1 MRIKGQELIIESG
14 ERKRGNLMPLVET
27 ESLVIKSY
35 NLAEADR
42 IVVLLTHDHGVIR
55 GVAKG
60 AKRLKSKFGSGL
72 EPFSIVRV
80 EYFQKDEVELVSIQK
95 IEIVRSNFAAA
106 SNPDFLQKFSY
117 LGDLLITFSPPH
129 DPNPTLY
136 RMVKACI
143 DAAAADPG
151 AFLSIGVYFELW
163 LLRLAGFLPDWSKCD
178 DCGRAFDETEGTVV
192 QANHHLVCLNCRRSG
207 TGKPL
212 TGESRAIASAART
225 LSPFEFARSTADKVE
240 DLQFLSTILR
250 RMISRAIGRE
260 IAGETSLAISL

>member
-1 MRIKGQELIIESG
+1 
-14 ERKRGNLMPLVET
+14 MPLVET

-42 IVVLLTHDHGVIR
+42 IVVFLTQDHGVIR

-72 EPFSIVRV
+72 EPFSVVRV

-95 IEIVRSNFAAA
+95 IEIVRSNFTEA

-117 LGDLLITFSPPH
+117 LGDLLLTFSPPH

-136 RMVKACI
+136 RMVRACI
-143 DAAAADPG
+143 DAAAANTG
-151 AFLSIGVYFELW
+151 AFLGIGVYFELW

-178 DCGRAFDETEGTVV
+178 DCGRAFDETEETVV
-192 QANHHLVCLNCRRSG
+192 AANHHLTCLRCRRSG
-207 TGKPL
+207 AGKPL
-212 TGESRAIASAART
+212 SGENRYIASAART
-225 LSPFEFARSTADKVE
+225 LSPVEFVKSTADRVE
-240 DLQFLSTILR
+240 ELQFLSTILKQ
-250 RMISRAIGRE
+250 MISRAIGRE
-260 IAGETSLAISL
+260 IVGETSLALS